1 MEIPNITYY
10 DFIRLDNDEQ
20 FNWINILRYG
30 DPIEVDCTTWKYG
43 DVKTV
48 QQLLTK
54 ELTEEGFDY
63 ILSLVFTKGYMY
75 IPFHIVL
82 LTYRGIIEGIERVT
96 KIENDSLVSIPDG
109 KVAAALEKV
118 GGFEVFGR
126 LPELLSL
133 VEAGHG
139 TYQQVYDLEWSLA
152 YSIQLYLKRCNEFK
166 LEISKQ

>member
-1 MEIPNITYY
+1 
-10 DFIRLDNDEQ
+10 
-20 FNWINILRYG
+20 
-30 DPIEVDCTTWKYG
+30 
-43 DVKTV
+43 
-48 QQLLTK
+48 
-54 ELTEEGFDY
+54 
-63 ILSLVFTKGYMY
+63 
-75 IPFHIVL
+75 
-82 LTYRGIIEGIERVT
+82 LTYRGIIDGIEKVT

-139 TYQQVYDLEWSLA
+139 TYQQVYDLDWALA